1 MNPNQ
6 IQHETTNVSQGY
18 VFTFGGGATTGVA
31 APLADVS
38 DSLLLLIISATGL
51 IVATFGFGFAVWDGN
66 RKFKLAKEQLRI
78 QREESEVAMKKHRRA
93 LEIMEHD

>member
-1 MNPNQ
+1 MNSNT
-6 IQHETTNVSQGY
+6 IQQETTQVSQGY
-18 VFTFGGGATTGVA
+18 AFTFGGGATTGVA

-66 RKFKLAKEQLRI
+66 RKFKLAQEQLRI
-78 QREESEVAMKKHRRA
+78 QQEESKVAMEKHRRA
-93 LEIMEHD
+93 LNIMETD